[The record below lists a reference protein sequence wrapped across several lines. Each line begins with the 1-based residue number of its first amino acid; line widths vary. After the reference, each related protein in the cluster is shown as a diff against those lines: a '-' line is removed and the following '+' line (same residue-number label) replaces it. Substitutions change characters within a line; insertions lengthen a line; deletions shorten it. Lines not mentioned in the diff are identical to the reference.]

1 MLIRKKS
8 FNIFA
13 AVTVTAL
20 ALSLAVEPAK
30 AATISV
36 YQTFDTQA
44 SAAADGWATLR
55 NTANSNNYGWDSGNV
70 VSGTGG
76 QAGGIFTR
84 TISGSTGYYADLT
97 IGQSGTTFGTLDRAT
112 ETLSISGLLNFSN
125 VAFDGS
131 IRLGYFNSGAFG
143 TTGNSFIGLNIG
155 EPSPSNTSNPFRV
168 WGLVESGTQTQ
179 TPTPILINQNQT
191 YSFGLTWTPTGGGA
205 GTLSGNVGGTPFS
218 LSAPTGTSL
227 FDAFGIT
234 NGWMA
239 NSNSALNTN
248 GSYFDNI
255 TYSVVPEPTQMVS
268 VAAIGAALG
277 MWRMRKLRR
286 NGSGSNTTAC

>member
-1 MLIRKKS
+1 MIKS

-30 AATISV
+30 AAVISV

-97 IGQSGTTFGTLDRAT
+97 IGQSGTTSGTLDRAT

-125 VAFDGS
+125 VDFDGS

-143 TTGNSFIGLNIG
+143 NTGNSFIGLNIS
-155 EPSPSNTSNPFRV
+155 EPVPSNTSNPFRV
-168 WGLVESGTQTQ
+168 SGVVASGTQST
-179 TPTPILINQNQT
+179 TTPILINQNQT

-218 LSAPTGTSL
+218 LSAPTGSSL

-239 NSNSALNTN
+239 SNNSAQNTN

-255 TYSVVPEPTQMVS
+255 TYSVVPEPTQMVF
-268 VAAIGAALG
+268 VAGVGAALG
-277 MWRMRKLRR
+277 AWRLRKLRQ
-286 NGSGSNTTAC
+286 NGRGSEATAC

>member
-1 MLIRKKS
+1 MKKS

-44 SAAADGWATLR
+44 SAQADGWAVFN
-55 NTANSNNYGWDSGNV
+55 NTINSNNYGWNSGNQ

-84 TISGSTGYYADLT
+84 TSPSSAGYYADLT
-97 IGQSGTTFGTLDRAT
+97 IGQSGTVAGTLNRAT
-112 ETLSISGLLNFSN
+112 DSLVLSGLLRLSN
-125 VAFDGS
+125 EDFDGTF
-131 IRLGYFNSGAFG
+131 RLGYFNTGTFGSLTSPFLGISISEPTG
-143 TTGNSFIGLNIG
+143 TT
-155 EPSPSNTSNPFRV
+155 TNPFRATIV
-168 WGLVESGTQTQ
+168 TTETSSAVISL
-179 TPTPILINQNQT
+179 NQDQT
-191 YSFGLTWTPTGGGA
+191 YSFDLTWTPSTGGA
-205 GTLSGNVGGTPFS
+205 GTLSGTFAGQSVS
-218 LSAPTGTSL
+218 VSALSATGIYN
-227 FDAFGIT
+227 AFGIT
-234 NGWMA
+234 SGYVGN
-239 NSNSALNTN
+239 NPTQNTN

-255 TYSVVPEPTQMVS
+255 TYSVVPEPTQMVA
-268 VAAIGAALG
+268 VAGVGAALG

-286 NGSGSNTTAC
+286 NGRGSNATAC